1 MTTRLLFA
9 MAFLLFG
16 FGCSSSNSETSVV
29 NPHPAWTSW
38 DQAHPVEFAKDPTGC
53 ATCHGSTTDPAKSGG
68 ISRTSCFSCHNHS
81 ANAPC
86 ASCHLVQQKLWASA
100 DNLHAASAADVLTN
114 VDHNTAELLNDACV
128 KCHASFQ
135 VSLGVAHFVTP
146 VNQIG
151 QPAGTWAVLNSNDWQ
166 ATRCEVCH
174 DPTSTNV
181 AKLAKYGSVLDG
193 PWQAGY
199 TKIADLPA
207 AYQTVIDPAGVVST
221 FTYTDQT
228 ALAVQATRLCN
239 SCHDP
244 ADQGGDPNFI
254 LGGID
259 YGPQGGDSRAFV
271 TTSHQG
277 LGCITCH
284 PTHDF
289 TPILPEASS
298 SCGGSGCHATSKVGT
313 LPGKVHVNH
322 L

>member
-1 MTTRLLFA
+1 MG
-9 MAFLLFG
+9 FLLLG
-16 FGCSSSNSETSVV
+16 FGCSSSTSETAIL
-29 NPHPAWTSW
+29 NPHPAWVSW
-38 DQAHPVEFAKDPTGC
+38 AQAHPVELAKGPAGC

-86 ASCHLVQQKLWASA
+86 ASCHLVQQKLWASSA
-100 DNLHAASAADVLTN
+100 NRHAASAADVLTN
-114 VDHNTAELLNDACV
+114 VGHNSAELLNDNCL
-128 KCHASFQ
+128 KCHSSFQ
-135 VSLGVAHFVTP
+135 VPLGVAHFVTP

-151 QPAGTWAVLNSNDWQ
+151 QPAGSWAALNSSDWQ

-181 AKLAKYGSVLDG
+181 AKLAKYGAILDG
-193 PWQAGY
+193 PWLAGY

-207 AYQTVIDPAGVVST
+207 ASQTVIDPAGVVST
-221 FTYTDQT
+221 FTFADQA
-228 ALAVQATRLCN
+228 ALAVQATRLCH
-239 SCHDP
+239 SCHNPD
-244 ADQGGDPNFI
+244 DQGAAPNII

-271 TTSHQG
+271 TASHQG
-277 LGCITCH
+277 LGCIACH

-289 TPILPEASS
+289 TPVLPETTS
-298 SCGGSGCHATSKVGT
+298 SCVGSGCHSTSQVGT